1 MTSTAAIKAGVLS
14 DTHLIRPDALFTRQV
29 QRCFADCGHII
40 HAGDLTEAAILAA
53 FQGKTVHAVCGNMCS
68 SSTRQTLPERRVF
81 QLGRFRIALAHGA
94 GMGMDI
100 EDRLWTL
107 FPEVDCIVY
116 GHTHRARCHRQGGIL
131 FLNPG
136 SFRPGGSYAILE
148 AGETLSAA
156 LYPWD
161 DAV

>member
-1 MTSTAAIKAGVLS
+1 MTIKAGVLS

-29 QRCFADCGHII
+29 RRCFADCECII
-40 HAGDLTEAAILAA
+40 HAGDLTEAAILDA
-53 FQGKTVHAVCGNMCS
+53 FQGKTVYAVCGNMCS
-68 SSTRQTLPERRVF
+68 ATTRNTLPERRIF
-81 QLGRFRIALAHGA
+81 QLGSFRIALAHGA

-116 GHTHRARCHRQGGIL
+116 GHTHRASCHRQGGIL

-136 SFRPGGSYAILE
+136 SFRAGGSYAVLE
-148 AGETLSAA
+148 AGETLAA
-156 LYPWD
+156 GVYPLD